1 VVSLADY
8 TDREQAYVKH
18 VLLESYLER
27 LVHKVASRYDHVV
40 YVDGFAGPWQSA
52 NERFEDT
59 SFGIALNALQ
69 SAKAT
74 WKQHSRDV
82 RMSAFLV
89 EKDRTAYSRLAQVPA
104 KYPDLTVKPHCADF
118 LEMVPSILQEIPAGA
133 FAFFLIDPK
142 GWGVPLKTLAPL
154 LARPNSEVIFNF
166 MFDFINRAAS
176 INEPKVIAG
185 LDELIPFGNWRVA
198 LAERE
203 RRGGL
208 SPERRKEILVS
219 AFRDNLSHI
228 GSYGYVAE
236 TVVLRPDRDRTLYCL
251 FYGTRSAKGI
261 ETFRACQIPALE
273 EQSRTRAAVKI
284 KRAEASSGQGEIFQS
299 LHEMAP
305 DRQLVDLRM
314 ERDAASRTIL
324 ELTPTQPN
332 AIRYD
337 QLWPQVLAL
346 HVVSKV
352 DVNKIVARLRKE
364 NQVLIPD
371 WEKRRQ
377 VPQDGYRLQRA

>member
-1 VVSLADY
+1 
-8 TDREQAYVKH
+8 
-18 VLLESYLER
+18 
-27 LVHKVASRYDHVV
+27 
-40 YVDGFAGPWQSA
+40 
-52 NERFEDT
+52 
-59 SFGIALNALQ
+59 
-69 SAKAT
+69 
-74 WKQHSRDV
+74 
-82 RMSAFLV
+82 
-89 EKDRTAYSRLAQVPA
+89 
-104 KYPDLTVKPHCADF
+104 
-118 LEMVPSILQEIPAGA
+118 
-133 FAFFLIDPK
+133 
-142 GWGVPLKTLAPL
+142 LKTLAPL